1 MIILENLI
9 KVEQG
14 KSEEL
19 DFYLTTIDSIDLI
32 ENSNVGRLSEGTGVQ
47 RYLNEQRASDIAKFC
62 QRNDAIFP
70 TPIIVS
76 LNTDFVALNYL
87 EGNIIPRL
95 IIETGESS
103 FDSSLKPFSI
113 IDGQHRL
120 AGIKEYFS
128 DGIHFPKKKFTL
140 PLIIYKDATIET
152 SAKIFVTINANQ
164 RSVDSSTISQ
174 LFGVIYKNSN
184 LYTVE
189 SFASTVVN
197 TLNDTEHSPFY
208 MQIRMLGR
216 TTHGREFISQGTVA
230 KKIIDR
236 ITSNTHKDNLAI
248 EKGWSLEDD
257 NKKIFR
263 AAFIKNKPE
272 EVAEFMINY
281 FSAFELSFP
290 SIWGNGKLLTRKA
303 VGYSGLMKFF
313 TTLYFEQKFLSFPEV
328 YSFFRNFDNVWNI
341 EKLNEIFASDQGSSE
356 SVATRI
362 DKKLCELFLINRD

>member
-1 MIILENLI
+1 MITLENLI

-32 ENSNVGRLSEGTGVQ
+32 ENSNVERLSEGTGVQ

-76 LNTDFVALNYL
+76 LNTDFVASNCL
-87 EGNIIPRL
+87 EGNIIPKL
-95 IIETGESS
+95 TIETGESS

-120 AGIKEYFS
+120 AGIEEYFS
-128 DGIHFPKKKFTL
+128 DGFHYPHKKFTL

-189 SFASTVVN
+189 SFASAVVN

-208 MQIRMLGR
+208 MKIRMLGR
-216 TTHGREFISQGTVA
+216 TTYGGEFISQGTVA

-236 ITSNTHKDNLAI
+236 ITSNSHKDNLAI

-263 AAFIKNKPE
+263 TAFIENKPE
-272 EVAEFMINY
+272 QVAEFMINY
-281 FSAFELSFP
+281 FSAFELSYP
-290 SIWGNGKLLTRKA
+290 SIWYDRKLLTRKA
-303 VGYSGLMKFF
+303 VGFSGLMKFF
-313 TTLYFEQKFLSFPEV
+313 TILYFEKNFLSFQEV
-328 YSFFRNFDNVWNI
+328 YSFFQNSDNFWNI

-362 DKKLCELFLINRD
+362 NKKLCELFSINKD

>member
-1 MIILENLI
+1 MITLENLI

-32 ENSNVGRLSEGTGVQ
+32 ENSNVERLSEGTGVQ

-76 LNTDFVALNYL
+76 LNTDFVASNRL
-87 EGNIIPRL
+87 EGNIIPKL

-120 AGIKEYFS
+120 AGIEEYFS
-128 DGIHFPKKKFTL
+128 DRIHSPDKKFTL

-197 TLNDTEHSPFY
+197 TLNDTKHSPFY

-216 TTHGREFISQGTVA
+216 TIYGHEFISQGTVA

-236 ITSNTHKDNLAI
+236 ITSNSHKDNLAI

-263 AAFIKNKPE
+263 TAFIKNKPE

-290 SIWGNGKLLTRKA
+290 SIWGDGKLLTRKA

-313 TTLYFEQKFLSFPEV
+313 TTLYFEKNFLSFPEV
-328 YSFFRNFDNVWNI
+328 YSFFRNFDNIWNI
-341 EKLNEIFASDQGSSE
+341 EILNEIFASDQGSSE